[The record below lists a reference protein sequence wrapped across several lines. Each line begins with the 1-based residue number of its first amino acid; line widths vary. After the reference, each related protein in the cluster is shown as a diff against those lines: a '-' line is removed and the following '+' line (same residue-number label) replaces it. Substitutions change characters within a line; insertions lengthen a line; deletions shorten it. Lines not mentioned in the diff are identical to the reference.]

1 VKILAFFEVCAHP
14 QHQVARVYSS
24 LDFLDSIIHTLGI
37 TYLDADNPA
46 ASTFTYNAVPVVEV
60 SSTERVDASH
70 RYPSS
75 MSVSSPIQ
83 QYMQQQHE
91 IAIDP
96 TTFPSGCSCD
106 ELSLGRRWPEAHGLV
121 PFWVATPAWNNEW
134 SVGEIRK
141 EECRRLCWS
150 ALGLVSGHTS
160 FAAAWNWRNPDLFM
174 TEPSNVG
181 VIPRLINKL
190 S

>member
-1 VKILAFFEVCAHP
+1 M
-14 QHQVARVYSS
+14 ARVYSS
-24 LDFLDSIIHTLGI
+24 LNLLDSIIHMLDL

-46 ASTFTYNAVPVVEV
+46 VSKFTHNAVPVVEV
-60 SSTERVDASH
+60 SSADYLDASH

-91 IAIDP
+91 IANDP
-96 TTFPSGCSCD
+96 TTLPSGCSCD

-121 PFWVATPAWNNEW
+121 PFWVATPAWNSEW
-134 SVGEIRK
+134 SEGEIRK

-160 FAAAWNWRNPDLFM
+160 FAAAWNWRNLDLFM
-174 TEPSNVG
+174 VEPSHVG
-181 VIPRLINKL
+181 AIPRLINKP